1 MSLNFNSLIS
11 ANLTFEIVGW
21 MFDTILSNQGM
32 EKAVE
37 LKKNSTNTNREMA
50 IIVTFIDL
58 ITHKNLHKLD
68 VADISKIL
76 RTNIYDQLNRFVGLR

>member
-1 MSLNFNSLIS
+1 MSHNLNSLIS
-11 ANLTFEIVGW
+11 ANLIFEIVGR

>member
-11 ANLTFEIVGW
+11 ANLIFEIVGW

>member
-1 MSLNFNSLIS
+1 MSHNFNSLIS
-11 ANLTFEIVGW
+11 ANLIFEIVGW